1 LEAAL
6 TNLAIN
12 ARDAMAMGGRLSIA
26 TENVHIGAESAP
38 ANSDLKTGDYV
49 MLTVTDTGSGIA
61 PEIVSRVFEPFFTT
75 KETGK
80 GSGLGLSMIYG
91 FAKQSNGHV
100 DIESRVD
107 VGTSVRLYLPR
118 TTRIDQTPVEA
129 AGIEPDEAAGEMIL
143 VVEDN
148 ATVRKSVVTQLHE
161 MGYRTLEAADG
172 EEAMAIL
179 GLDPRIELL
188 FSDVVIP
195 GGMSG
200 RQLAAAT
207 RRRRPDVKILLTSGF
222 PDKANDAS
230 TGGRSEA
237 MLSKPYRQQELARKL
252 REVLQA

>member
-1 LEAAL
+1 
-6 TNLAIN
+6 
-12 ARDAMAMGGRLSIA
+12 MGMSGRLSIA
-26 TENVHIGAESAP
+26 TENVHLQAESVP
-38 ANSDLKTGDYV
+38 ANSDLKPGDYV
-49 MLTVTDTGSGIA
+49 MATVSDTGSGIA
-61 PEIVSRVFEPFFTT
+61 PEIVDRVFEPFFTT

-100 DIESRVD
+100 EIESQVD

-118 TTRIDQTPVEA
+118 TTRPDRSPVEA
-129 AGIEPDEAAGEMIL
+129 AGVEPNEAAGEMIL

-148 ATVRKSVVTQLHE
+148 ATVRQSVVIQLQQL
-161 MGYRTLEAADG
+161 GYCTLEAADG

-179 GLDPRIELL
+179 GLDPRIDLL

-200 RQLAAAT
+200 WQLAAAT

-222 PDKANDAS
+222 PDKAADAS
-230 TGGRSEA
+230 GANRTEA

-252 REVLQA
+252 REILRS